1 MNSDY
6 QKKHFY
12 RLIESKHN
20 DDIHTQN
27 GGISYGII
35 SETDP
40 MFCVLDISTDINFV
54 SELVKKCNDGNLSP
68 MHLKD
73 VVEDSLS

>member
-6 QKKHFY
+6 QEKHFY

-27 GGISYGII
+27 NGISYGII
-35 SETDP
+35 SETEP
-40 MFCVLDISTDINFV
+40 MFCVPDISTDANFV
-54 SELVKKCNDGNLSP
+54 CELVRKCNDGNLSP
-68 MHLKD
+68 IHLKD
-73 VVEDSLS
+73 VIDDALS